1 MSSQRVQT
9 RRAEW
14 VAAGLL
20 AVFVLLAGTSAL
32 QHSAVYHERL
42 YIYAGVQN
50 LRHGVYELGA
60 GTPSGLLQLA
70 ALPLQ
75 LMDLDDHAGPPIPP
89 DSYNSLGVRFLYQ
102 NRVPASQILMAA
114 RAPFL
119 ALGVALGLM
128 IFVWARRLYGDA
140 GGLLALGLYVLS
152 PAMLAHSQFTNQS
165 FGVAALSLMALYTLW
180 RLCERA
186 TGWRVLVAG
195 LVMGG
200 AQLTKF
206 TATALL
212 PVSLILVLWKSW
224 TQRASERRP
233 RLAPR
238 LLALATV
245 WAIAGLVV
253 WADYRFEVG
262 AVADA
267 QDQLVVAHGPFH
279 TDSVCPIAAG
289 LGAWVVPAPHYWC
302 GLSSQ
307 LLHGTIGHENYL
319 AGEYSS
325 QGWWY
330 YYLITLLYKVP
341 VPVLIFFAVRVVT
354 ALRERLNGV
363 RASEAPFLLLFPG
376 LILLVFSMSATQLG
390 ERYILAVYPPLFVWL
405 GGLASSGLRAPWTRV
420 AGGLLCGWLLL
431 GTLWIHPH
439 HLMYFNEIAGGPTRG
454 WKTIV
459 AGYDLGQD
467 VGNLERYVRDRD
479 ISSIAVACQGCE
491 WRGVLELPQQ
501 PLPCRPTTGYVAVSV
516 YKRLERCFTWLDAHE
531 PIDHVGYSILI
542 YRIP

>member
-1 MSSQRVQT
+1 M
-9 RRAEW
+9 
-14 VAAGLL
+14 
-20 AVFVLLAGTSAL
+20 
-32 QHSAVYHERL
+32 
-42 YIYAGVQN
+42 
-50 LRHGVYELGA
+50 
-60 GTPSGLLQLA
+60 P
-70 ALPLQ
+70 
-75 LMDLDDHAGPPIPP
+75 GPPTPP
-89 DSYNSLGVRFLYQ
+89 DSYNTLGVRFLYQ

-114 RAPFL
+114 RTPFL
-119 ALGVALGLM
+119 ALGAALGLV
-128 IFVWARRLYGDA
+128 IFCWARRLYGDA
-140 GGLLALGLYVLS
+140 GGLFALGLYVLS

-165 FGVAALSLMALYTLW
+165 FGVAAVSLMVLYTLW

-186 TGWRVLVAG
+186 TAGRVLVAG

-206 TATALL
+206 TAAALL
-212 PVSLILVLWKSW
+212 PVSLMLVFWDSW
-224 TQRASERRP
+224 TQRASARRAS
-233 RLAPR
+233 LAAR
-238 LLALATV
+238 LLALASV

-262 AVADA
+262 ALADA
-267 QDQLVVAHGPFH
+267 HDQLLAAHGSFYP
-279 TDSVCPIAAG
+279 DGVCPIGARF
-289 LGAWVVPAPHYWC
+289 GAWVVPAPHYWC
-302 GLSSQ
+302 GLSFQ
-307 LLHGTIGHENYL
+307 LWHGASGHENYL

-330 YYLITLLYKVP
+330 FYLVTLLYKVP
-341 VPVLIFFAVRVVT
+341 VPLLIFFAIRAVT
-354 ALRERLNGV
+354 AVRERV
-363 RASEAPFLLLFPG
+363 RGIRAPAAPFLLLFPG

-390 ERYILAVYPPLFVWL
+390 ERYILAVYPPIFVWL
-405 GGLASSGLRAPWTRV
+405 GGLASSGLRTPWTRV
-420 AGGLLCGWLLL
+420 AGGLLCAWLLL

-479 ISSIAVACQGCE
+479 IPSIAVACQGCE

-516 YKRLERCFTWLDAHE
+516 YKRLERCFAWLDAHE